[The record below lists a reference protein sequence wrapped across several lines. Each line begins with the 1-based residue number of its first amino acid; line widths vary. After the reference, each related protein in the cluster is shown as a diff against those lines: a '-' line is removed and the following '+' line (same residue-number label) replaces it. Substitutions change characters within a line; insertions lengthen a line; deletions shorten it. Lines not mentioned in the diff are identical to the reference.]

1 MDEVPLFHFSEIN
14 ARWELALPAGR
25 CGLFKVYH
33 VNRHCPNQFGQQYGQ
48 DVKQEVTHGVP
59 PFGDHAHDRSFT
71 LFDCQN
77 PQAAAGSK
85 PAPGP
90 QTGYATLVILYGA
103 SHNACIAFFHIF
115 MARSP
120 LGGIGVKDVGRD
132 FAPHKKNLQYQS

>member
-1 MDEVPLFHFSEIN
+1 MASLLSETTPTTG
-14 ARWELALPAGR
+14 LLP
-25 CGLFKVYH
+25 YSI
-33 VNRHCPNQFGQQYGQ
+33 
-48 DVKQEVTHGVP
+48 VKSTE
-59 PFGDHAHDRSFT
+59 R
-71 LFDCQN
+71 
-77 PQAAAGSK
+77 GSK

-90 QTGYATLVILYGA
+90 QTGYATLVVLYGA

>member
-1 MDEVPLFHFSEIN
+1 MGSSMV
-14 ARWELALPAGR
+14 RRR
-25 CGLFKVYH
+25 CPRQVFYPIRLSKSTE
-33 VNRHCPNQFGQQYGQ
+33 R
-48 DVKQEVTHGVP
+48 
-59 PFGDHAHDRSFT
+59 
-71 LFDCQN
+71 
-77 PQAAAGSK
+77 GSK

-90 QTGYATLVILYGA
+90 QTGYATLVVLYGA